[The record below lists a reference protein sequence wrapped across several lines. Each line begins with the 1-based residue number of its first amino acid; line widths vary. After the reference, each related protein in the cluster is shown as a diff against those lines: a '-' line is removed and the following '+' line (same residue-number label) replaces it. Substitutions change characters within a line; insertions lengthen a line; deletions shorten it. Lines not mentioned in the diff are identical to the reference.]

1 MLAGSVPNLS
11 NVRQYARIIRDNSIL
26 RNLLAATQD
35 IQTRVYQRDT
45 STRDLIDRAET
56 AILRVSDQG
65 RKQPFRPVG
74 DILHE
79 SLEALE
85 QLTLGETTL
94 TGLTSGFADL
104 DLITGGFQ
112 PGNLIILAARPSM
125 GKSALMANFAENAA
139 LNQDRAVALFSL
151 EMSQQELSQ
160 RFVASQAGIKG
171 DAIRR
176 GQIKPGDWP
185 HILEASNRLAN
196 SPLYIDDSSDL
207 SVLDI
212 RSHCRRLAQSHPT
225 GLGLVLVDYLQLM
238 RPSDQS
244 DNRNDQVSQISRGLK
259 GLARE
264 LSVPSSRCPS

>member
-1 MLAGSVPNLS
+1 VITEPRNGTGPLGPPHNHDAELSVIGAILLSDTVLPALILDEHLTPEDFYRDAHARIYQAILHLHSTGDPVDHVTVKERLRQVGDLDRVGGEGAVDMLAGSVPNLS

-85 QLTLGETTL
+85 QLTRGETTL
-94 TGLTSGFADL
+94 TGLTSGFADI

-139 LNQDRAVALFSL
+139 LSQDRAVALFSL
-151 EMSQQELSQ
+151 EMSQQELSD
-160 RFVASQAGIKG
+160 RLFV
-171 DAIRR
+171 
-176 GQIKPGDWP
+176 
-185 HILEASNRLAN
+185 L
-196 SPLYIDDSSDL
+196 
-207 SVLDI
+207 
-212 RSHCRRLAQSHPT
+212 
-225 GLGLVLVDYLQLM
+225 
-238 RPSDQS
+238 
-244 DNRNDQVSQISRGLK
+244 
-259 GLARE
+259 
-264 LSVPSSRCPS
+264 